1 MKLGG
6 EDGPGGR
13 ASSEPPLRRRDEA
26 RALFRNAILDAG
38 EAVFAERGF
47 HGARIQDIAERA
59 RIAVGTVYN
68 HFEDKD
74 DVLGALLE
82 QRSEEMVSQL
92 EGRGERGVFAVR
104 LRARVAR
111 MLAYVQA
118 HRAFFAIASEQGLFA
133 GTAAPGARATNKR
146 LRHVE
151 KLRAVF
157 RELLEEGIASGDL
170 EPLQGDELVRFFGG
184 TIRAFVLSSIADRAA
199 DVERDATTIVD
210 LFLHGAARRK
220 KARAAATVRTSRRSR

>member
-1 MKLGG
+1 MNI
-6 EDGPGGR
+6 
-13 ASSEPPLRRRDEA
+13 EPPLRRRDEA
-26 RALFRNAILDAG
+26 RALFRNAILDAA

-82 QRSEEMVSQL
+82 QRSEEMISQL
-92 EGRGERGVFAVR
+92 HPVRDDRGPFDIR

-111 MLAYVQA
+111 VLAYVQA
-118 HRAFFAIASEQGLFA
+118 HRAFFAIANEQGLFA
-133 GTAAPGARATNKR
+133 GTVAPGARATHKR

-151 KLRAVF
+151 RLRTVF
-157 RELLEEGIASGDL
+157 DALVDEGIASGDL
-170 EPLQGDELVRFFGG
+170 EPLPGDTLVRFFGG
-184 TIRAFVLSSIADRAA
+184 TIRAFVLSSIVGRTA
-199 DVERDATTIVD
+199 DVDEDASTLVD
-210 LFLHGAARRK
+210 LFLHGAARRRK
-220 KARAAATVRTSRRSR
+220 PRDRPKLLRKTSG

>member
-1 MKLGG
+1 MNS
-6 EDGPGGR
+6 D
-13 ASSEPPLRRRDEA
+13 PPLRRRDEA

-82 QRSEEMVSQL
+82 QRSEEMVARVHPGQ
-92 EGRGERGVFAVR
+92 GDPGPFAVR
-104 LRARVAR
+104 LRARVGR

-151 KLRAVF
+151 RLRGVF
-157 RELLEEGIASGDL
+157 RELIEEGIASGDL
-170 EPLQGDELVRFFGG
+170 EPLQRDALVRFFGG
-184 TIRAFVLSSIADRAA
+184 TIRAFVLSSLAERTD
-199 DVERDATTIVD
+199 DVEQDASTIVD
-210 LFLHGAARRK
+210 LFLHGAARRRK
-220 KARAAATVRTSRRSR
+220 PRPKAAR

>member
-6 EDGPGGR
+6 DEVAG
-13 ASSEPPLRRRDEA
+13 SEPPLRRRDEA
-26 RALFRNAILDAG
+26 RALFRNAILDAA

-59 RIAVGTVYN
+59 RTAVGTVYN

-74 DVLGALLE
+74 DVLAALLE
-82 QRSEEMVSQL
+82 QRSEEMIAEL
-92 EGRGERGVFAVR
+92 HAVKDDPGPFEAR
-104 LRARVAR
+104 LRARVGR

-118 HRAFFAIASEQGLFA
+118 HRAFYAIANEQGLFA
-133 GTAAPGARATNKR
+133 GSMAPGARATLKR

-151 KLRAVF
+151 KLRALFGALV
-157 RELLEEGIASGDL
+157 EEGIASGDL
-170 EPLQGDELVRFFGG
+170 EPLQGDAVLRFFGG
-184 TIRAFVLSSIADRAA
+184 TIRAFVLSSIAERTAGVDADAA
-199 DVERDATTIVD
+199 TLVD

-220 KARAAATVRTSRRSR
+220 KARTVRKKG

>member
-1 MKLGG
+1 VNT
-6 EDGPGGR
+6 
-13 ASSEPPLRRRDEA
+13 EPPLRRRDEA
-26 RALFRNAILDAG
+26 RALFRNAILDAA

-74 DVLGALLE
+74 DVLGALLDL
-82 QRSEEMVSQL
+82 RSEEMSAQL
-92 EGRGERGVFAVR
+92 QPVREDRGVFAVR

-111 MLAYVQA
+111 VLAYVQA
-118 HRAFFAIASEQGLFA
+118 HRAFFAIANEQGLFA
-133 GTAAPGARATNKR
+133 GTVAPGARATSKR

-151 KLRAVF
+151 KFRAIF
-157 RELLEEGIASGDL
+157 RELVEEGIASGDL
-170 EPLQGDELVRFFGG
+170 EPLEGDTLVRFFGG
-184 TIRAFVLSSIADRAA
+184 TIRAFVVSSIAERTA
-199 DVERDATTIVD
+199 DVAEDASTVVD

-220 KARAAATVRTSRRSR
+220 KPRVKNAR

>member
-6 EDGPGGR
+6 DE
-13 ASSEPPLRRRDEA
+13 EPPLRRRDEA
-26 RALFRNAILDAG
+26 RALFRNAILDAA

-82 QRSEEMVSQL
+82 QRSEEMSSQL
-92 EGRGERGVFAVR
+92 HAVR
-104 LRARVAR
+104 DDLGPFEARRRARVGR
-111 MLAYVQA
+111 VLAYVQA
-118 HRAFFAIASEQGLFA
+118 HRAFFAIANEQGLFA
-133 GTAAPGARATNKR
+133 GTVAPGARATQKR

-151 KLRAVF
+151 RLREAFGALV
-157 RELLEEGIASGDL
+157 EEGIASGDL
-170 EPLQGDELVRFFGG
+170 EPLQGDALLRFFGG
-184 TIRAFVLSSIADRAA
+184 TIRAFVLSSI
-199 DVERDATTIVD
+199 VERTTDVNEDASTIVD
-210 LFLHGAARRK
+210 LFLYGAARRK
-220 KARAAATVRTSRRSR
+220 KPRGRPRPSRKSSTG